1 MPILADEQRILNAM
15 LSMLSPQDAQEEDDK
30 YEFSTIPVSAITI
43 EKINQN
49 LFKASEIHEEN
60 SRKSWSEASRYYA
73 AK

>member
-1 MPILADEQRILNAM
+1 MLNM
-15 LSMLSPQDAQEEDDK
+15 LTEQDADQNGLSQETTNNDVFFE
-30 YEFSTIPVSAITI
+30 IPVSALTI

-49 LFKASEIHEEN
+49 LFKANEFHDEN